1 MAIALFTGSAI
12 VEQVYGIP
20 GLGRLLVQAAINRDY
35 TLVLGCVLVVSLL
48 VALINVVCEMVQ
60 RWLDP
65 R

>member
-1 MAIALFTGSAI
+1 M
-12 VEQVYGIP
+12 
-20 GLGRLLVQAAINRDY
+20 QAAINRDY

-48 VALINVVCEMVQ
+48 VALVNLLCEFVQ